1 MRLFAG
7 MKKLPMIIMH
17 GIINLSERELLNK
30 IGNTHTEH
38 VLPVI
43 IVNLWKQRLGLISSK
58 KKIDIDIDSI
68 STITE
73 KLIQLILQ

>member
-30 IGNTHTEH
+30 IGNTHTEY

-43 IVNLWKQRLGLISSK
+43 TVFL
-58 KKIDIDIDSI
+58 
-68 STITE
+68 
-73 KLIQLILQ
+73 